1 MRNPFSA
8 MRGVVFVLGLLLAV
22 ASIALYHHRARAV
35 PTFARSD
42 SGTENLQTNPSYGE
56 ARQLATLN
64 DPNVKESSGLVAS
77 RTNPGLYWTHNDSG
91 VTTLKNLGKLNIP
104 GFFGGSITDGSI
116 SPDSRRVVLCDY
128 TKGYEIV
135 LPSTSSDFDSIWK
148 QSLTALSLGS
158 RKQGEALTYR
168 LDGRA
173 LLATSEGYPMP
184 LIEIL
189 RK

>member
-1 MRNPFSA
+1 VGTKRKPTETEPAESIRLRYPSGAHNAEALLVHPQNGDIYIVTKEVFANPT
-8 MRGVVFVLGLLLAV
+8 VFQAK
-22 ASIALYHHRARAV
+22 V
-35 PTFARSD
+35 P
-42 SGTENLQTNPSYGE
+42 
-56 ARQLATLN
+56 LN
-64 DPNVKESSGLVAS
+64 TA
-77 RTNPGLYWTHNDSG
+77 G

-116 SPDSRRVVLCDY
+116 SPDGRRVVLCDY
-128 TKGYEIV
+128 TKGYELV

-158 RKQGEALTYR
+158 RKQGEAVTYR